1 MEEEARSEAQREIDS
16 ILLRGI
22 IFSLVWLAGIGSAI
36 AIYSGLKAKK
46 LITRLG
52 PEAKGMGRAWWCII
66 AGGLGL
72 SFWGFVMLMGLINNL
87 AGR

>member
-1 MEEEARSEAQREIDS
+1 MEDVHRTQAQREIDS

-46 LITRLG
+46 MIAQLG
-52 PEAKGMGRAWWCII
+52 PEAKGTGRAWWCII